1 MPRTLLACESLN
13 ELEAAAFH
21 VWLIMRDWRP
31 PNENLLD
38 VSCRFNALNLL
49 KLNLCESSTFLNKKS
64 LAGSGT
70 KTSHSMSSFICPLG
84 ISIFPRILS
93 TFLLHHVTKN
103 VAEHFIVIVWWI
115 SKKKSPQTCITVHD
129 YSSEVRRIKSTRTTR
144 QKLAKHSKFEFNK
157 NKTKFRDG
165 LRVLSQKNYFLV
177 SQAKVMF
184 YLTAKF

>member
-70 KTSHSMSSFICPLG
+70 KTSHSMSSFICPLD

-115 SKKKSPQTCITVHD
+115 SKKIATDLHNRSWLFVR
-129 YSSEVRRIKSTRTTR
+129 SS
-144 QKLAKHSKFEFNK
+144 K
-157 NKTKFRDG
+157 NKVDKNNSTKTCKTFKIRI
-165 LRVLSQKNYFLV
+165 
-177 SQAKVMF
+177 
-184 YLTAKF
+184 